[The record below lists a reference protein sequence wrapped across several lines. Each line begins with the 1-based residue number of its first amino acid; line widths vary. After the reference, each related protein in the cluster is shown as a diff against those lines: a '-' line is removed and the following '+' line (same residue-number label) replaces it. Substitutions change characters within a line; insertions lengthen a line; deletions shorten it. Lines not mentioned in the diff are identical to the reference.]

1 MAKLNDLYPALIA
14 AIGALVILTNVI
26 VEVLKKA
33 IPNSRF
39 PTNLLALIVS
49 MALTLVAF
57 FAWAAINAVVIA
69 WYYVAAAVVVGM
81 LVAYAAMF
89 GFDKLKETLGVILVS
104 KSGPGYQG
112 KHAADDGP

>member
-1 MAKLNDLYPALIA
+1 MERINELYPALIA
-14 AIGALVILTNVI
+14 AIGALVILTNVV

-33 IPNSRF
+33 IPNSKF

-49 MALTLVAF
+49 MVLTLVAF
-57 FAWAAINAVVIA
+57 FAWAAVEQIRLA
-69 WYYVAAAVVVGM
+69 WYYVAAAIVVGL

-104 KSGPGYQG
+104 KSGTGYQG
-112 KHAADDGP
+112 KHENGPAD

>member
-1 MAKLNDLYPALIA
+1 MERINELYPALIA
-14 AIGALVILTNVI
+14 VIGALVILTNVV

-33 IPNSRF
+33 IPNSKF

-49 MALTLVAF
+49 MVLTLVAF
-57 FAWAAINAVVIA
+57 FAWAAVKEIRLA
-69 WYYVAAAVVVGM
+69 WYYVAAAIVVGL

-104 KSGPGYQG
+104 KSGTGYQG
-112 KHAADDGP
+112 KHEGSGPV